1 MYLDE
6 TLSFNHHVNVKTSKA
21 NKGIEI
27 IKRLS
32 HILPRKSLITSCKS
46 FIRPHLDYGDVI
58 YDQPNNES
66 FCSKVE
72 LMQDNGAFAITG
84 AVRGTSQSKLY
95 TQLGLESLKFR
106 RWFRRL
112 CTFFKIKRYGKPEY
126 LLNKIPS
133 NQIRYSTRN
142 ADQVETYYC
151 RTDIFKNSFFPYT
164 IIEWN
169 KLDIDIRKSKSYAT
183 FRNTLLKVGR
193 PIQRAIYSINNPVG
207 LKLLTRLIH
216 DLSHLNEHGFNHN
229 FETCIN
235 LLCSCSLEIES
246 TSHFL
251 LHCHHYTNIRV
262 TLLNS
267 ISEIIGNTFNIND
280 ECLVNLLLFGSQKY
294 TEIDNSHIVNATINY
309 LLISGR
315 FNGPLL

>member
-1 MYLDE
+1 M
-6 TLSFNHHVNVKTSKA
+6 KTSKA

-46 FIRPHLDYGDVI
+46 FIRPHLDYRDVI

-72 LMQDNGAFAITG
+72 LIQDNGAFAITG

-95 TQLGLESLKFR
+95 TELRLESLKFR

-112 CTFFKIKRYGKPEY
+112 CTFFKIKIYGKPEY

-133 NQIRYSTRN
+133 SQIHYNTRN

-151 RTDIFKNSFFPYT
+151 RTDIFKNSVFSYT

-169 KLDIDIRKSKSYAT
+169 KLNIDIGKSKSYAT
-183 FRNTLLKVGR
+183 FRNTLLK
-193 PIQRAIYSINNPVG
+193 
-207 LKLLTRLIH
+207 
-216 DLSHLNEHGFNHN
+216 
-229 FETCIN
+229 
-235 LLCSCSLEIES
+235 
-246 TSHFL
+246 
-251 LHCHHYTNIRV
+251 
-262 TLLNS
+262 
-267 ISEIIGNTFNIND
+267 
-280 ECLVNLLLFGSQKY
+280 
-294 TEIDNSHIVNATINY
+294 
-309 LLISGR
+309 
-315 FNGPLL
+315 